1 MEQRYIVA
9 LEIGSS
15 KIRGAAGTLDSN
27 GALTVLAI
35 EEEPL
40 IDCVRYGVVQNVEEV
55 STRVNRIIRKIEN
68 RSGISPRK
76 VKALYVALGGR
87 SLSASKADI
96 ERPLPDEQE
105 ITERM
110 VEQIKADA
118 MRTTLSDRDMVEVLG
133 RDFMIDNQESIN
145 PVGMFGR
152 HIDATLNVI
161 SCRPQLKRN
170 IDRVVNERLQLK
182 VNGYVVRHTAIADLV
197 LSKDEK
203 RLGCMLVDLGAETT
217 TVSIYKGGVLR
228 YLATLPMGSRN
239 ITRDIATG
247 LNKLEERAEELK
259 KAVGDASPSTDTT
272 QHRNIDGIDT
282 TEINTFV
289 QARTGEIVAN
299 ILEQMNYAGITD
311 LPCGIVIVGG
321 GAKLKG
327 ISHLIESQSKLPLRI
342 GTPTSAVRIAD
353 AKIQGADMVDV
364 IAVLDAASRRTPMVC
379 MESPEPIFNPSIDEE
394 DEEEDEPGF
403 MPRKNAKK
411 NKERRRSRD
420 DEDDDDDR
428 GDRNRTSWFSRLVN
442 RAKDTTER
450 IFTENDED
458 DDE

>member
-1 MEQRYIVA
+1 MEQQRYIVA

-15 KIRGAAGTLDSN
+15 KIRGAAGALDSN

-40 IDCVRYGVVQNVEEV
+40 IDCVRYGVIQNVEEV
-55 STRVNRIIRKIEN
+55 STRVNRIMRKIEN

-76 VKALYVALGGR
+76 VKAVYVALGGR
-87 SLSASKADI
+87 SLAASQIDI
-96 ERPLPDEQE
+96 ERPLPEEME

-118 MRTTLSDRDMVEVLG
+118 MRTTLSDRDTVDVMI
-133 RDFMIDNQESIN
+133 RDFMIDNQESIT

-161 SCRPQLKRN
+161 SCRPQIKRN

-182 VNGYVVRHTAIADLV
+182 INGYIVRQTAIADLV

-217 TVSIYKGGVLR
+217 TVSIYKGGVMR
-228 YLATLPMGSRN
+228 YMATLPMGSRN

-259 KAVGDASPSTDTT
+259 KAVGDASPSSEMP
-272 QHRNIDGIDT
+272 QHRNLDGIDT
-282 TEINTFV
+282 TEINNFV
-289 QARTGEIVAN
+289 QARAGEIVAN
-299 ILEQMNYAGITD
+299 ILEQMNYGGITD

-342 GTPTSAVRIAD
+342 GTPTSTVRIAD
-353 AKIQGADMVDV
+353 AKIQGADTVDV
-364 IAVLDAASRRTPMVC
+364 IAILDAASRRTPMMC
-379 MESPEPIFNPSIDEE
+379 MEAPEPIYNPADDEE
-394 DEEEDEPGF
+394 DEEDEYEVGF
-403 MPRKNAKK
+403 MPKGHRGGKAAN
-411 NKERRRSRD
+411 RGGRSA
-420 DEDDDDDR
+420 DDDTDNVR
-428 GDRNRTSWFSRLVN
+428 SGGFLSRL
-442 RAKDTTER
+442 KDKVER
-450 IFTENDED
+450 IFSENDED
-458 DDE
+458 DDEDE